1 MKKILVLLFMAVM
14 TLGAS
19 AQFEKGT
26 HYAGAS
32 LSGLG
37 IGFSK
42 GNFMLGIGGEYGY
55 FIADSWMIGGT
66 VGYMHNGGANSLQ
79 IKPAFRYSFKS
90 NGLNL
95 GCGVQF
101 EHAGTNQNFI
111 QLSPQVGYTFYLNST
126 VSIEAAV
133 YADFA
138 MNDFKNGTN
147 AGLKIG
153 IGLYK

>member
-1 MKKILVLLFMAVM
+1 M
-14 TLGAS
+14 
-19 AQFEKGT
+19 
-26 HYAGAS
+26 
-32 LSGLG
+32 
-37 IGFSK
+37 
-42 GNFMLGIGGEYGY
+42 
-55 FIADSWMIGGT
+55 
-66 VGYMHNGGANSLQ
+66 
-79 IKPAFRYSFKS
+79 
-90 NGLNL
+90 
-95 GCGVQF
+95 QF